1 MPRKPSTTFTDRE
14 LEIMQVIW
22 ELGEATAR
30 EIQERL
36 PCDRHY
42 NSVMTIIRVLER
54 KGHLAHRAEDRA
66 HIYRARVS
74 QEKSRGHALRHLISH
89 VFDGSPASLV
99 LHLVEAGE
107 LSEDDLKQARRKLSE
122 LAKRKE
128 RKS

>member
-1 MPRKPSTTFTDRE
+1 MPRRPSTTFTDRE

-36 PCDRHY
+36 PGDRHY

-54 KGHLAHRAEDRA
+54 KGHLLHRAEDRA

-74 QEKSRGHALRHLISH
+74 HEKSRGHALRHLISN
-89 VFDGSPASLV
+89 VFGGSPASLV

-107 LSEDDLKQARRKLSE
+107 LNEDDLKQARRKLSE
-122 LAKRKE
+122 LAKKKE